1 MEYDYDD
8 VIYNASVE
16 KYFLGATITED
27 ELEKLQNKTAPVL
40 ESEDDTYMDYIYT
53 LPFIVEH
60 KFFFPRSLIIFI
72 KTIDPPIRST
82 IIQLTPTDIEAS
94 TEEDETQLQLVK
106 QTDVFGEL
114 CFPLQYNKNK
124 LYVLN
129 PTTSTDITLSA
140 GVLSDELLFTELN
153 KDQHLL
159 PLLL

>member
-16 KYFLGATITED
+16 KYFLGATVTED
-27 ELEKLQNKTAPVL
+27 ELEKLQNKTAPIL
-40 ESEDDTYMDYIYT
+40 ESEDDTYVDYVYT
-53 LPFIVEH
+53 FPFIVEN
-60 KFFFPRSLIIFI
+60 KFFFPESLIIFI
-72 KTIDPPIRST
+72 KTINPPIKST

-94 TEEDETQLQLVK
+94 TQENESQLQLVK

-114 CFPLQYNKNK
+114 CFPLRYNRNK

-129 PTTSTDITLSA
+129 PTTSTDITLSS
-140 GVLSDELLFTELN
+140 GVLSDELLFTEL
-153 KDQHLL
+153 KQDQHLL